1 MALILYLH
9 KVNNKFTNNGILVNI
24 KFTLDDFA
32 ANRSLNQMPFVFL
45 LSTIFIVL
53 VPVKI
58 CLELLTV
65 VPFAHR
71 M

>member
-9 KVNNKFTNNGILVNI
+9 KINNKFTNNRILVNN

>member
-9 KVNNKFTNNGILVNI
+9 KVNNKFTNNRILVNI

-45 LSTIFIVL
+45 PSTIFIVL
-53 VPVKI
+53 VPY
-58 CLELLTV
+58 
-65 VPFAHR
+65 
-71 M
+71 

>member
-9 KVNNKFTNNGILVNI
+9 KVNNKFTNNRILVNI

>member
-9 KVNNKFTNNGILVNI
+9 KFNNKFTNNRILVNI

-65 VPFAHR
+65 APCAHR

>member
-9 KVNNKFTNNGILVNI
+9 KVNNKFTNDRILVNI